1 MNKLKI
7 YFNSLLN
14 LGINANNSVAEKR
27 KIKTLNCLNL
37 FVIVCLILGSSNSAY
52 LKSKYPVLIELLFLV
67 IAIVSLVFNYKKKYN
82 ASFLLF
88 TFNVN
93 LAIYYVSE
101 YYPIETGA
109 YLFYYPFITSIV
121 LLSDID
127 KLNKQALVH
136 LGITLFGLV
145 LSLFTSLPINKLEFS
160 NSEVHI
166 LWLYN
171 VIFSVITTAFLT
183 LLLAR
188 LIFNQNK
195 EVLKNLNKVQHTEG
209 ELKQTLKQKDTLLAE
224 LHHRVKNNLA
234 IISGLLN
241 LQIDASKNDEVKTEL
256 AETKHRILSMALVH
270 KMLYKNIET
279 KKILISDYSHEL
291 IVEIANSYNLNDNIT
306 LNEKYDEV
314 ELSTNHLI
322 PYGLVLNEILT
333 NSIKYGKQNNKLNF
347 SIVCKKNITTVNL
360 IIKDDG
366 NGFSENAF
374 ESNNTSLGLTLIK
387 TLSEQLDGEVKFY
400 NKNGA
405 VVELVFDI
413 S

>member
-195 EVLKNLNKVQHTEG
+195 EVLKNLNKVQHTE
-209 ELKQTLKQKDTLLAE
+209 
-224 LHHRVKNNLA
+224 
-234 IISGLLN
+234 
-241 LQIDASKNDEVKTEL
+241 
-256 AETKHRILSMALVH
+256 
-270 KMLYKNIET
+270 
-279 KKILISDYSHEL
+279 
-291 IVEIANSYNLNDNIT
+291 
-306 LNEKYDEV
+306 
-314 ELSTNHLI
+314 
-322 PYGLVLNEILT
+322 
-333 NSIKYGKQNNKLNF
+333 
-347 SIVCKKNITTVNL
+347 
-360 IIKDDG
+360 
-366 NGFSENAF
+366 
-374 ESNNTSLGLTLIK
+374 
-387 TLSEQLDGEVKFY
+387 
-400 NKNGA
+400 
-405 VVELVFDI
+405 
-413 S
+413 